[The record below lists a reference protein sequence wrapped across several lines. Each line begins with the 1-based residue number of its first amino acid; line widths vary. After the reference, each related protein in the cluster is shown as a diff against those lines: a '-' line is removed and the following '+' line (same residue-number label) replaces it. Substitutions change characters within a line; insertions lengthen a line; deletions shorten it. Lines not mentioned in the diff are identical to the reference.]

1 MDHSEQSDTV
11 RPDPGA
17 ICFGLSTELDQRSLA
32 AYLQLLGNKEL
43 STTLAARLSS
53 EEIEEL
59 IDLIGSLMRKHL
71 SKKEYHHLF
80 LGQGAAHDQADKL

>member
-1 MDHSEQSDTV
+1 MDHPERSGPV
-11 RPDPGA
+11 RPDPGT
-17 ICFGLSTELDQRSLA
+17 ICFGLSTELDQQSLA
-32 AYLQLLGNKEL
+32 AYLQLLGNTEL

-59 IDLIGSLMRKHL
+59 IDLIASLMRTHL

-80 LGQGAAHDQADKL
+80 LGQGAARDRADKS

>member
-1 MDHSEQSDTV
+1 MSHFQNDRPM
-11 RPDPGA
+11 RPDPGT
-17 ICFGLSTELDQRSLA
+17 ICFGLSPELDQQSLA
-32 AYLQLLGNKEL
+32 FYLQLLGHVEL

-59 IDLIGSLMRKHL
+59 IDLVGSLMRKHL

-80 LGQGAAHDQADKL
+80 LGQGTAHDQAD